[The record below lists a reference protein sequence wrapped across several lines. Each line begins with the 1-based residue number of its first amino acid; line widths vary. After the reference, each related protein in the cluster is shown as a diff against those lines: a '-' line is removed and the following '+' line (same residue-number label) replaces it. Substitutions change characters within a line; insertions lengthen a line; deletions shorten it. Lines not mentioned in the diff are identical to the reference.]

1 MVAVT
6 CQTSRSWGH
15 EEKKLWMILLILLF
29 VYIWYI
35 IYVIIRT
42 HYIYIYT
49 CIRYRFA
56 FIWIVY
62 ICGAILSKF
71 LGWRF
76 HSLSFSR
83 AFLNQLP
90 KAGQA
95 RCTYMG
101 WGLDVPFCSTWF
113 GSAMW
118 IKTDYDSLFH
128 LFNQCFR
135 YCSYIPLTPKISSC
149 RLPWNPCK
157 KWSIKKDH
165 DCLITMLT
173 SADPRECC
181 LATSSAIDIWLRV
194 TGGRGIDAPK
204 WLMSWQKDQ
213 KIGTKIFSNQ
223 KRRCGAFTIGSYFVS
238 SG

>member
-42 HYIYIYT
+42 HYIYIYMYKIS
-49 CIRYRFA
+49 IRVL
-56 FIWIVY
+56 WIVY

-71 LGWRF
+71 LGWRV

-95 RCTYMG
+95 RCTHMG

-118 IKTDYDSLFH
+118 IKTDYDSWYH
-128 LFNQCFR
+128 VFNDCFR
-135 YCSYIPLTPKISSC
+135 YCSYLKLQDILMLSS
-149 RLPWNPCK
+149 LG
-157 KWSIKKDH
+157 I
-165 DCLITMLT
+165 
-173 SADPRECC
+173 
-181 LATSSAIDIWLRV
+181 LA
-194 TGGRGIDAPK
+194 K
-204 WLMSWQKDQ
+204 
-213 KIGTKIFSNQ
+213 N
-223 KRRCGAFTIGSYFVS
+223 GS
-238 SG
+238 